1 MSLPLPPPDQNPQ
14 QQPPSPFQQPYPQQP
29 PYPPQPPPPPF
40 QQPQPVQQQYQQQYP
55 QQPYQQQ
62 PYQQQPYQQGPV
74 GYQPYGMPQ
83 VAQLR
88 TNGFAVA
95 SMVLG
100 IVGIVLFC
108 LYAIPPLLATIFG
121 GVALKQF
128 KEHPNTFS
136 GRGMAVAGLV
146 LGIIGMALFVLL
158 LVAGNTRFNINR

>member
-1 MSLPLPPPDQNPQ
+1 
-14 QQPPSPFQQPYPQQP
+14 
-29 PYPPQPPPPPF
+29 
-40 QQPQPVQQQYQQQYP
+40 
-55 QQPYQQQ
+55 
-62 PYQQQPYQQGPV
+62 
-74 GYQPYGMPQ
+74 MPQ

-88 TNGFAVA
+88 TNGLAVA

>member
-40 QQPQPVQQQYQQQYP
+40 QQPQPVQQQYP
-55 QQPYQQQ
+55 QQ

-74 GYQPYGMPQ
+74 GYQAYGMPQ

>member
-14 QQPPSPFQQPYPQQP
+14 QQPPSPFQQPYPQQL

-40 QQPQPVQQQYQQQYP
+40 QQPQPVQQQYQQQFP
-55 QQPYQQQ
+55 QQ

-146 LGIIGMALFVLL
+146 LGIVGVALLVLL
-158 LVAGNTRFNINR
+158 LAVFNATFFIFR

>member
-40 QQPQPVQQQYQQQYP
+40 QQPQPVQQQYP
-55 QQPYQQQ
+55 QQ

-158 LVAGNTRFNINR
+158 LVVGNTRFNINR

>member
-14 QQPPSPFQQPYPQQP
+14 QQPPSPLQQPYPQQP

-40 QQPQPVQQQYQQQYP
+40 QQPQPVQQQYP
-55 QQPYQQQ
+55 QH